1 MSAAVAKADG
11 WCAVVAGCAALVAL
25 GTLATP
31 SSVSDTSE
39 ELRQALV
46 LVDIL
51 RSGMARRRTT
61 GSLVAPATAALP
73 GDGAPWP
80 GPYYSYGENNAFT
93 SASATSKVPEEQ
105 SSPINW
111 TETSEPL
118 ATESAGVAVSAGAS
132 AATAVPTAV
141 SAAHA
146 MANIITTSPRALQ
159 NSVPQSTSP
168 AATTAHGIQKLNYSK
183 EDRFRWKLPN
193 EEIKKVRQSEEH
205 IEMSQAAEE
214 LQREATA
221 GGQRGGGAAPPWRPR
236 GTTRVHLAR
245 SSALPRPLPENNAFC
260 HASPRSPLCRTFI

>member
-1 MSAAVAKADG
+1 
-11 WCAVVAGCAALVAL
+11 
-25 GTLATP
+25 
-31 SSVSDTSE
+31 
-39 ELRQALV
+39 
-46 LVDIL
+46 
-51 RSGMARRRTT
+51 MARRRTT

-80 GPYYSYGENNAFT
+80 GPYYSYDAPFRRFHGPGGGRSGRQLQYEDSFGAHPGENNAFT

-146 MANIITTSPRALQ
+146 LANIITTSPRALQ

-168 AATTAHGIQKLNYSK
+168 AATTAHGIQKLNYLK